1 MNRMEVANF
10 QRKLRKQAQSKLC
23 RIIIGASGTAQP
35 GWITTEKEYL
45 NLLKSKDWSNCFD
58 LDSIDAILAEHVWEH
73 LTKSN
78 AVLAA
83 ENCYR
88 YLKNSGYLR
97 IAVPDGFNTNPDYIN
112 WVKPAGVGTGA
123 DDHKVLYNY
132 KTLSD
137 VFIKVGYKVN
147 LLEYFDEEGTFHYK
161 SWKPED
167 GKIYRSK
174 RFDVRN
180 KKGVLKY
187 TSLIIDALK

>member
-1 MNRMEVANF
+1 MNRMEVANS
-10 QRKLRKQAQSKLC
+10 QRKLRKQAQSRPC

-35 GWITTEKEYL
+35 GWITTEKGYL
-45 NLLKSKDWSNCFD
+45 DLLKSKDWSNCFD

-73 LTKSN
+73 LTRSDG
-78 AVLAA
+78 VLAA

-88 YLKNSGYLR
+88 YLKKSGYLR
-97 IAVPDGFNTNPDYIN
+97 IAVPDGFNTIPGYIDC
-112 WVKPAGVGTGA
+112 VKPAGVGAGA

-137 VFIKVGYKVN
+137 VLKNIGYKVN
-147 LLEYFDEEGTFHYK
+147 LLEYFDEKGTFHHK
-161 SWKPED
+161 SWTPED

-174 RFDVRN
+174 RFDARN
-180 KKGVLKY
+180 KKGMFNY